1 MSKCEQCIVRQ
12 FSSIKAMTK
21 DELLRISECKSS
33 QIIRKGEVIF
43 EEGEYLNGVFC
54 VKDGVC
60 KLTKLSSNGKSQIV
74 RFIKKGDILGQ
85 RSVISEEAVNLSAV
99 AVEDMM
105 VCFIPKD
112 EILTAFR
119 SNPNFSVEVVRDV
132 CHDLK
137 EANNTIV
144 DMAQKTVKQ
153 RLADALLYL
162 DDNFGTDSE
171 GFLKVHLSREE
182 LGNMVG
188 TATESLIRML
198 SDFGKQGLINMD
210 GKRIKLSN
218 VPKLKRLS
226 EGV

>member
-132 CHDLK
+132 C
-137 EANNTIV
+137 
-144 DMAQKTVKQ
+144 
-153 RLADALLYL
+153 
-162 DDNFGTDSE
+162 S
-171 GFLKVHLSREE
+171 
-182 LGNMVG
+182 
-188 TATESLIRML
+188 
-198 SDFGKQGLINMD
+198 
-210 GKRIKLSN
+210 
-218 VPKLKRLS
+218 
-226 EGV
+226 